1 MVDIQ
6 INNNVQMEELHDGFT
21 WIHGNSN
28 ENIQLTI
35 FLITICSEQLK
46 YSLQS
51 INELELTH
59 NVYVNVIMNVSPTN
73 K

>member
-1 MVDIQ
+1 MIDVQ
-6 INNNVQMEELHDGFT
+6 INNNVRLEELYDGFT

-46 YSLQS
+46 YSLLARNRLLQK
-51 INELELTH
+51 L
-59 NVYVNVIMNVSPTN
+59 VFG
-73 K
+73 